1 MTTHHRQVPAER
13 RGRRQRRSAA
23 APRLPLLLLLLLP
36 LVALPLLAPAAAA
49 GAEMVDAADEE
60 LAMSPAAYSAAL
72 AEAVAAFLPSAPTS
86 APDPFSLAAAPA
98 AAALAAVGGTET
110 SSALDPIAAELAW
123 EALERQR
130 FLHKQKEEEEEEEEE
145 EERERE
151 REREKREE
159 KDKRETSSSSSS
171 SLSSSPSSS
180 SSSEEEEKD
189 PWTSPFE
196 KPLEELDAEEAAD
209 KAAEKERAL
218 VDRMIEEA
226 AEARK
231 SAAAAAGA
239 EGGGAAAPGTAT
251 TTAATSTTASPGGG
265 DSASSSSSSSAAAP
279 SAALSSA
286 ATKGAPAGEP
296 PPPTAK
302 DAAAAKKKNP
312 SDAAADDDEG
322 EEPPPYNPSF
332 PSPVGV
338 GVPRSGGPL
347 LLSDT
352 ELSLSPYAVAGAR
365 PGATENF
372 NNTRPLLSLSAAL
385 PSLYDPAFGGRGL
398 PAPRPG
404 VPRPPALLQPPLLN
418 SFAARAEYAA
428 YLRAGFRD
436 DMQAAENER
445 PKPRKESSADGTTTP
460 SNFPPSPLA
469 AVASSTKA
477 NEFGARTDD
486 IPVVS
491 ATRLDVLPSALANKA
506 KDGLEASRT
515 LIANGTAP
523 VGLSFAANAAVDQPS
538 RRFRP
543 PDQSLC
549 VGNGV
554 VITGNNLI
562 LRTWDAET
570 GAPLQGPIAQ
580 PDFFGLD
587 GNFSDPSCI
596 FDAQDTKRFF
606 VSVFRFNEVQP
617 GKYSQFVVA
626 VSKTSD
632 PADGFLGPYVVRNDG
647 LDEKGEKP
655 LPGLERCGGG
665 FSKKANQTAEG
676 AFVFFFLVFSC
687 FLEWEPCFFFLA
699 LLRWVGKR
707 ESKRTRAG
715 EKAGGAAGRAR
726 KACAPCSSRNKTTD
740 FFSLQITFKKN

>member
-1 MTTHHRQVPAER
+1 MIRVPAER
-13 RGRRQRRSAA
+13 RRRRSAA
-23 APRLPLLLLLLLP
+23 LLLLAPLSVALLL
-36 LVALPLLAPAAAA
+36 LSTTAS
-49 GAEMVDAADEE
+49 GAEVDNDGRS
-60 LAMSPAAYSAAL
+60 MSPAAYSAAL
-72 AEAVAAFLPSAPTS
+72 AEAVAAFLPSAS
-86 APDPFSLAAAPA
+86 APAPA
-98 AAALAAVGGTET
+98 SSSSSADAALAAADRAET
-110 SSALDPIAAELAW
+110 AEASSSSAVDPIAAELAW
-123 EALERQR
+123 EAVERQR
-130 FLHKQKEEEEEEEEE
+130 FLHKQKHEEEEEQEE

-151 REREKREE
+151 KETEKREA
-159 KDKRETSSSSSS
+159 
-171 SLSSSPSSS
+171 SSPSPVSPS
-180 SSSEEEEKD
+180 ADD

-196 KPLEELDAEEAAD
+196 KPLEELDAEEAAE
-209 KAAEKERAL
+209 KSAEKEREL
-218 VDRMIEEA
+218 VDRMIEDA
-226 AEARK
+226 AEEARRRAAATGTAAAPSIGPAAAATTK
-231 SAAAAAGA
+231 ASPGDGEGPSASASSAAAAT
-239 EGGGAAAPGTAT
+239 AP
-251 TTAATSTTASPGGG
+251 SL
-265 DSASSSSSSSAAAP
+265 
-279 SAALSSA
+279 SAALA
-286 ATKGAPAGEP
+286 ATATKGAPAGEP
-296 PPPTAK
+296 PPPSAN
-302 DAAAAKKKNP
+302 DANNGSKKRNP
-312 SDAAADDDEG
+312 SAADED

-352 ELSLSPYAVAGAR
+352 ELALSPFAVAGAR

-404 VPRPPALLQPPLLN
+404 VPHPPALLQPPLLN

-445 PKPRKESSADGTTTP
+445 PKPRKESSSDGTTAG
-460 SNFPPSPLA
+460 SIFPPSPLA
-469 AVASSTKA
+469 AVASSTSA
-477 NEFGARTDD
+477 NEFGAKTDD
-486 IPVVS
+486 IPVVQ
-491 ATRLDVLPSALANKA
+491 ATSLDILPSAIANKA

-515 LIANGTAP
+515 LILNGTAP

-554 VITGNNLI
+554 VITGNNLV

-596 FDAQDTKRFF
+596 FDAQDSKRFF

-626 VSKTSD
+626 VSRTSD
-632 PADGFLGPYVVRNDG
+632 PADGFLGPYVIRNDG
-647 LDEKGEKP
+647 LDAKGEKP

-676 AFVFFFLVFSC
+676 EFFISV
-687 FLEWEPCFFFLA
+687 
-699 LLRWVGKR
+699 
-707 ESKRTRAG
+707 
-715 EKAGGAAGRAR
+715 
-726 KACAPCSSRNKTTD
+726 
-740 FFSLQITFKKN
+740 

>member
-1 MTTHHRQVPAER
+1 MVPYER
-13 RGRRQRRSAA
+13 RRRRRQRRSGALGLL
-23 APRLPLLLLLLLP
+23 LPPLVVALLLLLP
-36 LVALPLLAPAAAA
+36 TTTTPVRGAAEVGVFDEPAK
-49 GAEMVDAADEE
+49 
-60 LAMSPAAYSAAL
+60 SPAASSAAL
-72 AEAVAAFLPSAPTS
+72 AEAVAAFLPSSSAS
-86 APDPFSLAAAPA
+86 APSLSPSSSSSSAAAA
-98 AAALAAVGGTET
+98 AAALAAADDGTET
-110 SSALDPIAAELAW
+110 SEASPSAVDPIAAELAW
-123 EALERQR
+123 EAVERQR

-145 EERERE
+145 ERERE
-151 REREKREE
+151 GEAEE
-159 KDKRETSSSSSS
+159 KKRETSS
-171 SLSSSPSSS
+171 PSS
-180 SSSEEEEKD
+180 D

-196 KPLEELDAEEAAD
+196 KPLADLDAEEA
-209 KAAEKERAL
+209 EERAREREREL
-218 VDRMIEEA
+218 VDRMLEAATEEA
-226 AEARK
+226 RR
-231 SAAAAAGA
+231 AAAAAGT
-239 EGGGAAAPGTAT
+239 AAA
-251 TTAATSTTASPGGG
+251 
-265 DSASSSSSSSAAAP
+265 SSAAAAP
-279 SAALSSA
+279 SVALSST

-296 PPPTAK
+296 PPPTSPAK
-302 DAAAAKKKNP
+302 DAGGGGKRRSP
-312 SDAAADDDEG
+312 TEADDE

-347 LLSDT
+347 LLSDS
-352 ELSLSPYAVAGAR
+352 ELALSPFAVSGAK
-365 PGATENF
+365 PGANENF
-372 NNTRPLLSLSAAL
+372 GNTRPLLSLSSAL

-404 VPRPPALLQPPLLN
+404 VPRPPALLRPPLLN
-418 SFAARAEYAA
+418 SFAAKAEYAA

-445 PKPRKESSADGTTTP
+445 PKPRKESSADGTTP
-460 SNFPPSPLA
+460 SGFPPSPLA
-469 AVASSTKA
+469 AVASSTSA
-477 NEFGARTDD
+477 NEFGAKTDD
-486 IPVVS
+486 IPVVQ
-491 ATRLDVLPSALANKA
+491 ATRLDILPSALANRA

-515 LIANGTAP
+515 VIGNGSEP

-554 VITGNNLI
+554 VITGNNLV

-596 FDAQDTKRFF
+596 FDAQDTRRFF

-626 VSKTSD
+626 VSRTSD
-632 PADGFLGPYVVRNDG
+632 PADGFLGPYVIRNDG
-647 LDEKGEKP
+647 LDVKGEKP

-676 AFVFFFLVFSC
+676 EESLSFGVLRASSC
-687 FLEWEPCFFFLA
+687 GCIFASE
-699 LLRWVGKR
+699 R
-707 ESKRTRAG
+707 EG
-715 EKAGGAAGRAR
+715 ERERERERRERGRERRRAR
-726 KACAPCSSRNKTTD
+726 LRHLFLFRSQAPPRHPPKTGETY
-740 FFSLQITFKKN
+740 FFPYQIPPLQIKINQPAAWGTTLPWGSMRTACGR

>member
-1 MTTHHRQVPAER
+1 MVPRVWCVRIGSREVHCLGKANACGHSKNEHVDKRGDDDKSASLSASLSSRAHLPFPQLLSHGSQENSAGRLRRRER
-13 RGRRQRRSAA
+13 RLFSADGVSRD
-23 APRLPLLLLLLLP
+23 PEKLKSFFLDGTMRLPQPLLLLLP
-36 LVALPLLAPAAAA
+36 LLALLLLVTTAAAR
-49 GAEMVDAADEE
+49 GADAVPPPPE
-60 LAMSPAAYSAAL
+60 LDDTGETAASPAAAYSAAL
-72 AEAVAAFLPSAPTS
+72 LPSEPPPSSLVGAAT
-86 APDPFSLAAAPA
+86 ALAADKAAGAPA
-98 AAALAAVGGTET
+98 AV
-110 SSALDPIAAELAW
+110 DPIAAELAW
-123 EALERQR
+123 ESVERQR

-145 EERERE
+145 ERE
-151 REREKREE
+151 REREKE
-159 KDKRETSSSSSS
+159 KREAPLPSSSSSS
-171 SLSSSPSSS
+171 SSSS
-180 SSSEEEEKD
+180 D

-196 KPLEELDAEEAAD
+196 KPLADLDAEEAAD
-209 KAAEKERAL
+209 KTAEKEREL

-226 AEARK
+226 TEARK
-231 SAAAAAGA
+231 RAGAAAAAAAPADAAPSASAAAAAAAAAAAGA
-239 EGGGAAAPGTAT
+239 AAAPATAAA
-251 TTAATSTTASPGGG
+251 AATSSENASASAASP
-265 DSASSSSSSSAAAP
+265 SSAL
-279 SAALSSA
+279 SAT
-286 ATKGAPAGEP
+286 ATKGAPAREP
-296 PPPTAK
+296 PPPSTIGGK
-302 DAAAAKKKNP
+302 RTNP
-312 SDAAADDDEG
+312 ADAADDDEG
-322 EEPPPYNPSF
+322 EPPPYNVSF

-347 LLSDT
+347 ILSDT
-352 ELSLSPYAVAGAR
+352 ELVLSPFAVTGAK
-365 PGATENF
+365 PGATNNF
-372 NNTRPLLSLSAAL
+372 NSTRPFLSLSSAL

-404 VPRPPALLQPPLLN
+404 VPRPRALIQPPLLN
-418 SFAARAEYAA
+418 SFAAKAEYAA

-445 PKPRKESSADGTTTP
+445 PRPRRESSSDGTTP

-469 AVASSTKA
+469 SVASSTEP
-477 NEFGARTDD
+477 NEFGARLDD

-491 ATRLDVLPSALANKA
+491 ATRLDILLSAIGNRA

-515 LIANGTAP
+515 VIANGTAP
-523 VGLSFAANAAVDQPS
+523 IGLSFAANAAVDQPS

-554 VITGNNLI
+554 VITGNNLV

-626 VSKTSD
+626 VPRTSD
-632 PADGFLGPYVVRNDG
+632 PADGFLGPYVIRNDG
-647 LDEKGEKP
+647 LDTKGERP
-655 LPGLERCGGG
+655 LPGLERCSGG

-676 AFVFFFLVFSC
+676 EGIFS
-687 FLEWEPCFFFLA
+687 A
-699 LLRWVGKR
+699 
-707 ESKRTRAG
+707 
-715 EKAGGAAGRAR
+715 
-726 KACAPCSSRNKTTD
+726 
-740 FFSLQITFKKN
+740 

>member
-1 MTTHHRQVPAER
+1 MVPYER
-13 RGRRQRRSAA
+13 RRRRRQRRSGALGLL
-23 APRLPLLLLLLLP
+23 LPPLVVALLLLLP
-36 LVALPLLAPAAAA
+36 TTTTPVRGAAEVGVFDEPAK
-49 GAEMVDAADEE
+49 
-60 LAMSPAAYSAAL
+60 SPAASSAAL
-72 AEAVAAFLPSAPTS
+72 AEAVVAFLPSSSAS
-86 APDPFSLAAAPA
+86 APSLSPSSSSSSAAAA
-98 AAALAAVGGTET
+98 AAALAAADDGTET
-110 SSALDPIAAELAW
+110 AEASRSAVDPIAAELAW
-123 EALERQR
+123 EAVERQR

-145 EERERE
+145 RERE
-151 REREKREE
+151 GEAEK
-159 KDKRETSSSSSS
+159 KKRETSSASS
-171 SLSSSPSSS
+171 
-180 SSSEEEEKD
+180 D

-196 KPLEELDAEEAAD
+196 KPLADLDAEEA
-209 KAAEKERAL
+209 EERAREREREL
-218 VDRMIEEA
+218 VDRMLEAATEEA
-226 AEARK
+226 RRA
-231 SAAAAAGA
+231 AAAAAGT
-239 EGGGAAAPGTAT
+239 AAA
-251 TTAATSTTASPGGG
+251 
-265 DSASSSSSSSAAAP
+265 SSAAAAP
-279 SAALSSA
+279 SVTLSST

-296 PPPTAK
+296 PPTSPAK
-302 DAAAAKKKNP
+302 DAGGGGKRRSP
-312 SDAAADDDEG
+312 TEADDE

-347 LLSDT
+347 LLSDS
-352 ELSLSPYAVAGAR
+352 ELALSPFAVSGAK

-372 NNTRPLLSLSAAL
+372 GNTRPLLSLSSAL

-404 VPRPPALLQPPLLN
+404 VPRPPALLRPPLLN
-418 SFAARAEYAA
+418 SFAAKAEYAA

-445 PKPRKESSADGTTTP
+445 PKPRKESSADGTTP
-460 SNFPPSPLA
+460 SGFPPSPLA
-469 AVASSTKA
+469 AVASSTSA
-477 NEFGARTDD
+477 NEFGAKTDD
-486 IPVVS
+486 IPVVQ
-491 ATRLDVLPSALANKA
+491 ATRLDILPSALANRA

-515 LIANGTAP
+515 VIGNGSEP

-554 VITGNNLI
+554 VITGNNLV

-596 FDAQDTKRFF
+596 FDAQDTRRFF

-626 VSKTSD
+626 VSRTSD
-632 PADGFLGPYVVRNDG
+632 PADGFLGPYVIRNDG
-647 LDEKGEKP
+647 LDVKGEKP

-676 AFVFFFLVFSC
+676 EESLSFGVLRASSCGCIFASEREGEREREREKEEREGERGGGRGCATFFC
-687 FLEWEPCFFFLA
+687 F
-699 LLRWVGKR
+699 
-707 ESKRTRAG
+707 
-715 EKAGGAAGRAR
+715 AR
-726 KACAPCSSRNKTTD
+726 KPLLDIHQKRGKLT
-740 FFSLQITFKKN
+740 FFPIKFPLFKSK